1 MTIEHNLTEILF
13 ADPVKG
19 EDFKLYIYGADGYHG
34 GAIWFTSGR
43 IRYPEEQ
50 VGVEMARGLAD
61 KNIAEGLEVRIT
73 NGGDFLVFHSQ
84 RGQML
89 YPTNAEQF
97 WSKV

>member
-1 MTIEHNLTEILF
+1 MTIEHHLTEILF

-19 EDFKLYIYGADGYHG
+19 EDFKLYLYGKDGFHG
-34 GAIWFTSGR
+34 GPIWFTSGR
-43 IRYPEEQ
+43 IRYPDEQ
-50 VGVEMARGLAD
+50 IAAGVAQLLVEKHVRD
-61 KNIAEGLEVRIT
+61 GLEVRIT

-89 YPTNAEQF
+89 FPTNADQF